1 MDDLPDPLLHI
12 QNLHVQLKSRE
23 GTVRAVEGVT
33 VDIMPSQIVGIV
45 GESGSGKSTT
55 ALSVIKLLPS
65 TAIAM
70 GKIFFDGSD
79 LLGFSEKQMRSIRGS
94 RISMIFQDP
103 TTYLNPVMKIG
114 RQIGEAIRLHLKTD
128 PKGTEQR
135 VINGLRSVGIAQP
148 DDVAH
153 QYPHQLSGGMKQ
165 RTLIAMALSC
175 APSLLIADEPTTAL
189 DVTIQMQI
197 LNLVRDLVKKKLGI
211 SVMLITHD
219 LGVVAELCDR
229 VYVMYAGKIAEEAK
243 AEDLFEKP
251 RHPYT
256 SALLKSV
263 LSITETRR
271 LEAIEGEVPNLTNP
285 PKGCRFHPRCPK
297 AMDACQTEDPSVHN
311 FGNGHKVSCLLYQ
324 DSVR

>member
-1 MDDLPDPLLHI
+1 
-12 QNLHVQLKSRE
+12 
-23 GTVRAVEGVT
+23 
-33 VDIMPSQIVGIV
+33 MPSEIVGIV

-55 ALSVIKLLPS
+55 ALSIIKLLPS
-65 TAIAM
+65 TAIVA
-70 GKIFFDGSD
+70 GKISFDGKD
-79 LLGFSEKQMRSIRGS
+79 LLGFSENQMRSIRGS

-114 RQIGEAIRLHLKTD
+114 RQIGETIRLHLKTD
-128 PKGTEQR
+128 PKETEKR
-135 VINGLRSVGIAQP
+135 VVDGLKSVRIPQP
-148 DDVAH
+148 DRVVD

-165 RTLIAMALSC
+165 RVLIAIALSC

-197 LNLVRDLVKKKLGI
+197 INLIRDLVKRKMGI
-211 SVMLITHD
+211 SSMLITHD

-229 VYVMYAGKIAEEAK
+229 VYVMYAGKIVEEAK
-243 AEDLFEKP
+243 AEDLFEDP
-251 RHPYT
+251 RHPYA

-297 AMDACQTEDPSVHN
+297 AMSACQTEAPSMHD
-311 FGNGHKVSCLLYQ
+311 FGNEHRVSCLLYQ
-324 DSVR
+324 DSVA